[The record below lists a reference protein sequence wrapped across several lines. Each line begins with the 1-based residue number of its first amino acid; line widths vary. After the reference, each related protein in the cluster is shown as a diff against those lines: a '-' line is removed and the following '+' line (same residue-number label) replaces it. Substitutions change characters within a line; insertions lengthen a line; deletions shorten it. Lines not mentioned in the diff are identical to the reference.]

1 MAQFAYNN
9 AGAVYND
16 GAGGGLPGTTISDQ
30 ALKNSYKRDSQFD
43 YKVKQIGAIADA
55 YRNPGEYFDA
65 KGRALAAA
73 SDQAAVV
80 YKDEFQ
86 KLTKGLI
93 PAATAHARAKKLAD
107 TYAALLM
114 ADVETDF
121 PSNLNDLSLQL
132 HYQTSATNAAN
143 GFIAPSTATGASPVG
158 KRRRKHRK

>member
-1 MAQFAYNN
+1 MSFFYNN
-9 AGAVYND
+9 VDAI
-16 GAGGGLPGTTISDQ
+16 GGVANGQGVLVTDQ
-30 ALKNSYKRDSQFD
+30 ALKNMYKRDAQFD
-43 YKVKQIGAIADA
+43 YKKKQIGAIANA
-55 YRNPGEYFDA
+55 YRNPGEYFDKKA
-65 KGRALAAA
+65 EALGAA

-86 KLTKGLI
+86 KLTKGLV

-143 GFIAPSTATGASPVG
+143 GFISPSTATGATPVG